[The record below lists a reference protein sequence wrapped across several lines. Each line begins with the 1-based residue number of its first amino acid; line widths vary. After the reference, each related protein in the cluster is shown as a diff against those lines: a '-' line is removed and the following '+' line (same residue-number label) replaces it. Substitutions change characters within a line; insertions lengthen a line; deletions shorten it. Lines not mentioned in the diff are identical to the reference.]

1 MNLFQL
7 VLKQMRQRSLST
19 WLTMLSVALGV
30 ALAIAVMLLQREG
43 RAVFGQTEYGYQV
56 VVGAKGSPLQLT
68 LNTVYQIDRS
78 PGNIPYAL
86 YEELATSP
94 KFRPQVKVAIPYA
107 VGDTYKGLRI
117 IGTLPQLFGYDDAG
131 AKMPAGASVMEYRP
145 GKGYEIA
152 AGRAFHPKKFE
163 AVVGADVAEAVGL
176 KLGDKFKATHGNPA
190 ENQRA
195 DEHDEQWE
203 VVGVLAPTRTAS
215 DKNIF
220 IPLITFYTIQDH
232 GEALAAHAAL
242 RAGED
247 PNAFVPKKPNLFDET
262 PKPSTTTTTPPPPP
276 PTAPAHDDDKHD
288 DHPAPSGVTNPS
300 AGAHGDHDDHAGH
313 DHHDHPYHVEPDGT
327 IDLHLPKEQW
337 EVSSI
342 LIRARSPFAARAL
355 MYNIN
360 NGPLAIAV
368 NPAEEMRTFFNT
380 LFAPIARL
388 LLLVSWL
395 VTIVAVVAILVSI
408 YNSVSA
414 RMREI
419 AILRALGATRRR
431 VVAMICIEAGLIGLL
446 GAVAGLLLGHLLGA
460 LGSVYTERVI
470 GESMNWMKSDW
481 PEWRLV
487 LIVTAVAVVAGLVPA
502 LKAYRTPVA
511 TNLVAT

>member
-1 MNLFQL
+1 
-7 VLKQMRQRSLST
+7 
-19 WLTMLSVALGV
+19 
-30 ALAIAVMLLQREG
+30 
-43 RAVFGQTEYGYQV
+43 
-56 VVGAKGSPLQLT
+56 
-68 LNTVYQIDRS
+68 
-78 PGNIPYAL
+78 
-86 YEELATSP
+86 
-94 KFRPQVKVAIPYA
+94 VKVAIPYA

-131 AKMPAGASVMEYRP
+131 GKMPAEASVMEYRP
-145 GKGYEIA
+145 GKSYHVA
-152 AGRAFHPKKFE
+152 QGRAFHAKKFE
-163 AVVGADVAEAVGL
+163 AVIGADVADAVGL

-190 ENQRA
+190 ENQRP

-232 GEALAAHAAL
+232 GVALAAHAAL
-242 RAGED
+242 RAGQD
-247 PNAFVPKKPNLFDET
+247 PNAVVVPKKPNLLEEMSKPVT
-262 PKPSTTTTTPPPPP
+262 KSSTTPSTS
-276 PTAPAHDDDKHD
+276 PAHDDHDHDHDAPATSAATKPGAGVPAHD
-288 DHPAPSGVTNPS
+288 DHTAQ
-300 AGAHGDHDDHAGH
+300 GH

-337 EVSSI
+337 EVSAI
-342 LIRARSPFAARAL
+342 LIRTRSPFAAQSL

-360 NGPLAIAV
+360 NGPDAVAV
-368 NPAEEMRTFFNT
+368 NPASEMRTFFNT

-388 LLLVSWL
+388 LLLVSYL
-395 VTIVAVVAILVSI
+395 VTIVAAVAILVSI

-431 VVAMICIEAGLIGLL
+431 ILAIICVEAGLVGLL

-460 LGSVYTERVI
+460 AGSMYTERVI
-470 GESMNWMKSDW
+470 GESINWMRVGW
-481 PEWRLV
+481 QEWLYL
-487 LIVTAVAVVAGLVPA
+487 LIVTVVAVLAGLVPA

-511 TNLVAT
+511 TNLVAG